1 MRNVDDM
8 QWFPQELTCAF
19 KRCISMHTPIRKA
32 VFPVAGLGTR
42 MFPASKSIPKEM
54 LTLVDRPI
62 IEWVVQEARE
72 AGVEQF
78 IFVTSRN
85 KTSIEDH
92 FDTNFELDQ
101 AFARKGDL
109 SLLDKS
115 HRELPEPGTL
125 LITRQQKPLG
135 LGHAIW
141 CARHAVGNE
150 PFAVLLP
157 DMVMRSSPGCLSQMV
172 REYTAHG
179 GNIVATENVLRADV
193 HRYGI
198 VDLQGSNEKLAA
210 VSNMVEKPTTQD
222 APSTAAISGRYILQP
237 QIFDILANQRPGA
250 GGEIQLT
257 DAILRL
263 LATQVVWAYRYD
275 GQTFD
280 CGDRFGFLSANVA
293 MGLDHPKL
301 GEQFRQRILQLIGA
315 EISANS
321 AEKSTAP
328 HGLS

>member
-1 MRNVDDM
+1 M
-8 QWFPQELTCAF
+8 F
-19 KRCISMHTPIRKA
+19 KRFIPMNTHIRKA

-62 IEWVVQEARE
+62 IEWIVDEARE

-85 KTSIEDH
+85 KSCIEDH

-101 AFARKGDL
+101 AFARKGALDV
-109 SLLDKS
+109 LDKS
-115 HRELPEPGTL
+115 HSNLPEPGTV

-157 DMVMRSSPGCLSQMV
+157 DMIMRSSPGCLSQMV
-172 REYTAHG
+172 REYNTHG
-179 GNIVATENVLRADV
+179 GNIISTENVPRADV
-193 HRYGI
+193 QRYGI
-198 VDLQGSNEKLAA
+198 VDLKGSNEKLAA
-210 VSNMVEKPTTQD
+210 ISNMVEKPAPQD

-237 QIFDILANQRPGA
+237 QIFDKLSSQRPGV

-257 DAILRL
+257 DALLRL
-263 LATQVVWAYRYD
+263 LAIQVVWAYHYD

-280 CGDRFGFLSANVA
+280 CGDKLGFLSANVA

-301 GEQFRQRILQLIGA
+301 GEQFRQKVRQMIGH
-315 EISANS
+315 EITENGSESSSA
-321 AEKSTAP
+321 P
-328 HGLS
+328 LGLS